1 MITKLILKRVS
12 MLKKTILIL
21 AMILFVSTF
30 SAASSFRCNGRIVS
44 DGDVKY
50 DVLIRCQQP
59 YLSDTTE
66 KEVIRRVSPSE
77 WRKYQV
83 KRETWLYNYGPSS
96 LMRLMVFENEKLME
110 IRSLGY
116 GYMDGDIGRYAGDI
130 SKLTRG
136 ITSVEVLIHW
146 GRPSYRSDRNEERII
161 KIDDSNYMK
170 TYVTVSDWIYNLG
183 QNRLTR
189 TLVFEAGELV
199 EVKDG
204 NYGM

>member
-1 MITKLILKRVS
+1 
-12 MLKKTILIL
+12 MLKKIIPLI
-21 AMILFVSTF
+21 AIVFFVASY
-30 SAASSFRCNGRIVS
+30 SAASSFRCNGRVVS
-44 DGDVKY
+44 EGDAKY
-50 DVLIRCQQP
+50 DVLMRCQQP

-66 KEVIRRVSPSE
+66 KEIIKKVTPSE

-83 KRETWLYNYGPSS
+83 KRENWLYNYGPSN

-116 GYMDGDIGRYAGDI
+116 GYMDGDIGRYAGDS
-130 SKLTRG
+130 SKLTIG
-136 ITSVEVLIHW
+136 MTSVEVLMHW

-161 KIDDSNYMK
+161 KVDDNNYMK

-183 QNRLTR
+183 QNRLTK